1 MPYKIENI
9 FITALAAEKAKT
21 VKFMFS
27 IVLIDQIYKTVP
39 HTHYNTNLCNTYYI
53 FPDTY

>member
-27 IVLIDQIYKTVP
+27 NVANRPNI
-39 HTHYNTNLCNTYYI
+39 
-53 FPDTY
+53 